1 MNIRKA
7 GCLSLFG
14 LVFAAFAGGANAA
27 DCATAQFSD
36 TVLERFPNIA
46 SACQDVIEKDGQM
59 YAVIKSDLVRTDRD
73 ALFVRV
79 QMPDGSRSQTRRIP
93 VSRDFRVV
101 INGRPVGL
109 DQVAVGQE
117 LTTYVRVSEPVM
129 ALVLDEEEVETVPLE
144 PAVSMAVVAVARAP
158 QEAPTMPRT
167 ASLVPAMGIAG
178 ALLIAFGLSLG
189 WALRQ
194 ARARVRRE

>member
-117 LTTYVRVSEPVM
+117 LGDGEVGEEGRL
-129 ALVLDEEEVETVPLE
+129 LVDGGDPQLPR
-144 PAVSMAVVAVARAP
+144 AAR
-158 QEAPTMPRT
+158 
-167 ASLVPAMGIAG
+167 
-178 ALLIAFGLSLG
+178 
-189 WALRQ
+189 
-194 ARARVRRE
+194 RVRADRLAVEQQLAPPPPAPPR